1 MYLNECMKQEWE
13 AVLTQ
18 HGLQHHRGRWVESG
32 QHLEDAASL
41 YMHCTHAS
49 TPAAPWRTWTNPVM
63 QRTSLSTFRGGPDIL
78 NPFVYLLEI
87 QSDRERERTHLST
100 GLPIK

>member
-18 HGLQHHRGRWVESG
+18 HGPQHHRGRWVESG

-41 YMHCTHAS
+41 YM
-49 TPAAPWRTWTNPVM
+49 
-63 QRTSLSTFRGGPDIL
+63 
-78 NPFVYLLEI
+78 
-87 QSDRERERTHLST
+87 
-100 GLPIK
+100 